1 MLRFASLGSGS
12 RGNATLVQALETTVL
27 VDCGYSVRELARR
40 CRRLAIDPAQLDG
53 LLVTHEHADHIKG
66 VAAVARR
73 FSLTVWMTHGTWLG
87 AGCPDFPD
95 LRLFDGH
102 SGELWI
108 DSLRVQPY
116 PVPHDAREP
125 VQFVFECRDKRFGM
139 LTDIGS
145 LTPHVIAMLKG
156 VDGLLLECNHDR
168 QMLANG
174 PYPPSLQVRVGG
186 DFGHLANAQS
196 ATLLQHVNCERLRHL
211 VGGHISQKNNAPAL
225 VREAIAEVSTDL
237 RDRMHLL
244 AQDETSAWYAL

>member
-12 RGNATLVQALETTVL
+12 RGNATLVQTRETTVL
-27 VDCGYSVRELARR
+27 VDCGYSVRELTRR
-40 CRRLAIDPAQLDG
+40 CERLAIDPALLDG

-66 VAAVARR
+66 VVAAARR
-73 FSLTVWMTHGTWLG
+73 FGLTVWMTHGTWLG
-87 AGCPDFPD
+87 AGCPDLPD
-95 LRLFDGH
+95 LRLFNGH
-102 SGELWI
+102 SRELRI
-108 DSLRVQPY
+108 DSLCVRPF

-125 VQFVFECRDKRFGM
+125 VQFVFEYRHKRFGI

-145 LTPHVIAMLKG
+145 LTPHVIAMLEG
-156 VDGLLLECNHDR
+156 IDGLLLECNHDR
-168 QMLANG
+168 QMLASG

-186 DFGHLANAQS
+186 DFGHLANSQS
-196 ATLLQHVNCERLRHL
+196 ATLLRRMNHERLRHL

-244 AQDETSAWYAL
+244 AQDETSAWYEL